1 MEAEQTLA
9 EKEDITS
16 HSLGVCLEADV
27 SLRMWHL
34 RQKSI
39 NKHLTAGKKES

>member
-9 EKEDITS
+9 EKGDITS
-16 HSLGVCLEADV
+16 HSLGMCLEADA

-34 RQKSI
+34 SQKV
-39 NKHLTAGKKES
+39 